1 MLAPGSEGT
10 GVGRSD
16 AGRPGPAERQAA
28 TGRDPQGRTEDG
40 PVAGL
45 RGRTQPQ
52 AARILAIANQKG
64 GVGKTTTAL
73 SLGAALAKR
82 GKRVLVLDLDPHNC
96 ASAHLG
102 FFPEHVH
109 RSALDIFLTQP
120 VLAETVLSAA
130 TRPGQAGFDFV
141 PGHYRLSELD
151 ADLRGRPR
159 KGVILKEALSTVAD
173 RYDFMIIDCP
183 PHMGVLLANAMV
195 AADLLVI
202 PIQTDFLAL
211 HGLRLIFDSI
221 RTINRVLQRP
231 LAFKALATMYD
242 RRAGAC
248 VRVLNLL
255 RRKLGARVFSTVIGL
270 DTQFREAS
278 ADGKVIYE
286 VAPDSRGAREYLQLA
301 DEILLS

>member
-1 MLAPGSEGT
+1 MRAPGTEGIGGGVPT
-10 GVGRSD
+10 GGTARY
-16 AGRPGPAERQAA
+16 GGNGPATAA
-28 TGRDPQGRTEDG
+28 PSSRREARPPFPASG
-40 PVAGL
+40 P
-45 RGRTQPQ
+45 
-52 AARILAIANQKG
+52 ARVLVVANQKG

-73 SLGAALAKR
+73 SLGAALSRR
-82 GKRVLVLDLDPHNC
+82 GRRVLVMDLDPHNC

-102 FFPEHVH
+102 LFPENVSH
-109 RSALDIFLTQP
+109 SALDLFLARQ
-120 VLAETVLSAA
+120 VDAAAFMATVVPAGMS
-130 TRPGQAGFDFV
+130 GFDFV

-151 ADLRGRPR
+151 VDLRGRPR
-159 KGVILKEALSTVAD
+159 KGLILKEALATVAD
-173 RYDFMIIDCP
+173 RYDFMIMDCP

-195 AADLLVI
+195 ASDLLII

-221 RTINRVLQRP
+221 RTINRVLPRP
-231 LAFKALATMYD
+231 MAFMALATMYD

-255 RRKLGARVFSTVIGL
+255 RRKLGARLFTTVIGL

-278 ADGKVIYE
+278 ADGKVIFE

-301 DEILLS
+301 DEMLRT